1 MQHGAQRVGSHPP
14 EETAGDYA
22 DRLRADMQQLWRNV
36 IARRAP
42 AVLPLLSGQV
52 GDLSHGGDV
61 TGCLQA
67 LNIWFHLLKIIDENV
82 ATRSRRMVETEAG
95 PAAVEG
101 SFAHVLDSSPA
112 VAAETFWRNVQGLC
126 VGPTLTAH
134 PTEAK
139 RVTVL
144 EIHRRIYRAL
154 VTLETPR
161 WTPRERADLLADLE
175 GEIDLLWLTGELRR
189 QRPTPVDEIEW
200 GLQFFRDSL
209 FDAVPNLV
217 RRFHDAVGPT
227 YGLPDQ
233 AGPLL
238 RFHSWIGGDRDGNP
252 HVTTE
257 TTRTALRLGQQAA
270 LERYRQGLDLA
281 ARQLSISSAIS
292 SLPTQARQSLQAV
305 IDAAPVQEDQP
316 QRNPGELFRQALSA
330 IGRRIAATPGH
341 PGLAYPHVRDYIA
354 DLRRIDDALGSID
367 AGRLAERL
375 VRPLLWQAEVFG
387 FRTVTL
393 DVRQNS
399 SVTTRALTAI
409 WALSGP
415 SPEYG
420 TPEWSQ
426 RLRSELARDD
436 LPGLD
441 RDQLTP
447 ETVELLDLLALMRD
461 TRFGADPL
469 AIGPFILSMTRSCDD
484 LLGVFLLARH
494 AGFGP
499 ERLDLSVVPLFET
512 ITDLRAAPAIL
523 DELLRVPIARRSLE
537 SEGHRIEIM
546 LGYSDSNKDG
556 GFLCASRELEKA
568 QRSIARVLA
577 SHGLLPVFFHGR
589 GGSVSRGQA
598 PTERAIAAQ
607 PRGTVNGRLRTT
619 EQGEIVSSKFA
630 NRGTAQ
636 YELELLTSSVMA
648 QSLATVAEPVRPEF
662 NDTLEALSDMSCT
675 AYRALLHRPGFID
688 YFNQASPV
696 EELTML
702 KMGSRPARR
711 FGAQSLD
718 DLRAIPW
725 VFAWSQNRHLISG
738 WYGFGSAIAT
748 FRRFHKAEGD
758 ALLRRMF
765 NDSKVFRL
773 IVDEIEKSLFHADM
787 AVAAKYRAL
796 VTDGKV
802 GDDIFGRIQQ
812 EYDDSRAAVLFLTGE
827 SVMGQRFPNMS
838 ARFGRVRPELDRV
851 HDLQIKLLRDNRHQP
866 SQGVPVA
873 LMQTMN
879 CISAA
884 LGWTG

>member
-1 MQHGAQRVGSHPP
+1 MQGGAQRIDPSRP
-14 EETAGDYA
+14 EETSPDYA
-22 DRLRADMQQLWRNV
+22 DRLRAQMNGLWLRV

-42 AVLPLLSGQV
+42 AILPLLSGQDEAV
-52 GDLSHGGDV
+52 PQGHDASAY
-61 TGCLQA
+61 LQA

-82 ATRSRRMVETEAG
+82 ATRARRLTETDES

-101 SFAHVLDSSPA
+101 SFARVIALAPK
-112 VAAETFWRNVQGLC
+112 AAPDTMLRNLQGLC

-154 VTLETPR
+154 VTLETHR
-161 WTPRERADLLADLE
+161 WTPRERADLCADLE
-175 GEIDLLWLTGELRR
+175 SEIDLLWLTGELRR
-189 QRPTPVDEIEW
+189 QRPTPIDEIEW

-209 FDAVPNLV
+209 FDAVPNVV
-217 RRFHDAVGPT
+217 RRFHDAVGAD
-227 YGLPDQ
+227 LS
-233 AGPLL
+233 GPIL

-252 HVTTE
+252 HVTTQ
-257 TTRTALRLGQQAA
+257 TTRTALRLSRQAA
-270 LERYRQGLDLA
+270 LDRYRQGLGLA
-281 ARQLSISSAIS
+281 AQQLSISSAIS
-292 SLPTQARQSLQAV
+292 ALPLHARQSLQDV
-305 IDAAPVQEDQP
+305 IDAAPVPGDP
-316 QRNPGELFRQALSA
+316 RNPGELFRQALSA
-330 IGRRIAATPGH
+330 IGRRITAEAAP
-341 PGLAYPHVRDYIA
+341 YPHVRDYIA
-354 DLRRIDDALGSID
+354 DLRRIEDALTDID
-367 AGRLAERL
+367 ADRLAARL
-375 VRPLLWQAEVFG
+375 IRPLRWQAEVFG

-399 SVTTRALTAI
+399 SVTTRALASI
-409 WALSGP
+409 WGLTGP
-415 SPEYG
+415 APEYG
-420 TPEWSQ
+420 NREWSQ
-426 RLRSELARDD
+426 RLRAELALDD
-436 LPGLD
+436 IPAPD
-441 RDQLTP
+441 RSRLTP
-447 ETVELLDLLALMRD
+447 EAVELLDLLALMHD
-461 TRFGADPL
+461 TRFGDDPL
-469 AIGPFILSMTRSCDD
+469 AMGPFILSMTRSCDD

-499 ERLDLSVVPLFET
+499 ERLDLRVVPLFET
-512 ITDLRAAPAIL
+512 IDDLRAAPAIL
-523 DELLRVPIARRSLE
+523 EELLRVPIARRSLE
-537 SEGHRIEIM
+537 CENRRIEIM

-568 QRSIARVLA
+568 QRSITRVLA
-577 SHGLLPVFFHGR
+577 GHGLLPIFFHGR

-607 PRGTVNGRLRTT
+607 PGGTINGRLRTT
-619 EQGEIVSSKFA
+619 EQGEVVSSKFA

-648 QSLATVAEPVRPEF
+648 QSLVAAVEPVRPEF

-675 AYRALLHRPGFID
+675 AYRALLTRPGFIH

-738 WYGFGSAIAT
+738 WYGFGAAIAT
-748 FRRFHKAEGD
+748 FRRFRGAEGD

-765 NDSKVFRL
+765 SDSKVFRL
-773 IVDEIEKSLFHADM
+773 IVDETEKSLFHADM
-787 AVAAKYRAL
+787 TVAAKYRGL
-796 VTDGKV
+796 VADDAV
-802 GDDIFGRIQQ
+802 GDDIFGRIRQ
-812 EYDDSRAAVLFLTGE
+812 EYDASTAAVLFLTGE
-827 SVMGQRFPNMS
+827 NAIGQRFPNMS
-838 ARFGRVRPELDRV
+838 ARFGRVRTELDRV

-866 SQGVPVA
+866 GKGVPVA

>member
-1 MQHGAQRVGSHPP
+1 MQGGLHRITPRPAD
-14 EETAGDYA
+14 ETEQDYA
-22 DRLRADMQQLWRNV
+22 DRLRAELRELWGNV
-36 IARRAP
+36 IERRAP
-42 AVLPLLSGQV
+42 GILPILSGGQ
-52 GDLSHGGDV
+52 GELPQGADA
-61 TGCLQA
+61 TACLQA
-67 LNIWFHLLKIIDENV
+67 LNIWFQLLKIIGENV
-82 ATRSRRMVETEAG
+82 ATRARRMVETREG
-95 PAAVEG
+95 PAGVEG
-101 SFAHVLDSSPA
+101 SFARVLAHSPQMP
-112 VAAETFWRNVQGLC
+112 AESFWRNVQDLC

-144 EIHRRIYRAL
+144 EIHRRIYRGL
-154 VTLETPR
+154 VALETDR
-161 WTPRERADLLADLE
+161 WTPRERAQLFADLE
-175 GEIDLLWLTGELRR
+175 SEIDLLWLTGELRR

-209 FDAVPNLV
+209 FDAVPNMV
-217 RRFHDAVGPT
+217 RRFRDAVAPE
-227 YGLPDQ
+227 YGD
-233 AGPLL
+233 ADRIGPLL

-257 TTRTALRLGQQAA
+257 TTRTALELGRAAA
-270 LERYRQGLDLA
+270 LDRCRQGLDLA

-292 SLPTQARQSLQAV
+292 HLPDEARGLLQAV
-305 IDAAPVQEDQP
+305 IDAAPAPDGQQH
-316 QRNPGELFRQALSA
+316 RNPGELFRQAISA
-330 IGRRIAATPGH
+330 ITRRIDATATGSGPGYVH
-341 PGLAYPHVRDYIA
+341 LRDYVA
-354 DLRRIDDALGSID
+354 DLRRVEQALVGIG
-367 AGRLAERL
+367 AEGLAERL
-375 VRPLLWQAEVFG
+375 VRPLRWQAEAFG

-399 SVTTRALTAI
+399 SVTTRALASV
-409 WALSGP
+409 WGAGA
-415 SPEYG
+415 PEYG
-420 TPEWSQ
+420 TPEWSR
-426 RLRSELARDD
+426 RLRAEIVQDNLPSLDPAALSE
-436 LPGLD
+436 
-441 RDQLTP
+441 
-447 ETVELLDLLALMRD
+447 ETTEILKLLDLMRA

-484 LLGVFLLARH
+484 LLGIFLLARY
-494 AGFGP
+494 AGFGA
-499 ERLDLSVVPLFET
+499 ERLDLRVVPLFET
-512 ITDLRAAPAIL
+512 IGDLRAAPAIL
-523 DELLRVPIARRSLE
+523 DELLRVPLARRSLE
-537 SEGHRIEIM
+537 IDSRRIEIM

-568 QRSIARVLA
+568 QRNITRVLA
-577 SHGLLPVFFHGR
+577 GHGLLPIFFHGR

-607 PRGTVNGRLRTT
+607 PAGTINGRLRTT
-619 EQGEIVSSKFA
+619 EQGEVVSSKYA

-636 YELELLTSSVMA
+636 YELELLASSVMA
-648 QSLATVAEPVRPEF
+648 QSLATAVEPVRPEF
-662 NDTLEALSDMSCT
+662 NDTLEALSDLSCT
-675 AYRALLHRPGFID
+675 AYRGLLTRPGFID

-748 FRRFHKAEGD
+748 FRRFHQAEGD
-758 ALLRRMF
+758 RLLRRMF
-765 NDSKVFRL
+765 QDSRVFHL
-773 IVDEIEKSLFHADM
+773 IVDETEKSLFHADM

-796 VTDGKV
+796 AGDAAV
-802 GDDIFGRIQQ
+802 GDDIFGRIRQ
-812 EYDDSRAAVLFLTGE
+812 EYDDSCAAVTFLNG
-827 SVMGQRFPNMS
+827 GHAIGARFPMMS
-838 ARFGRVRPELDRV
+838 ARFERVRDDLDRV
-851 HDLQIKLLRDNRHQP
+851 HDLQIRLLRDNRDQP
-866 SQGVPVA
+866 GQGVPVA

>member
-1 MQHGAQRVGSHPP
+1 MQGLHRIGPRPSD
-14 EETAGDYA
+14 ETVDAYA
-22 DRLRADMQQLWRNV
+22 ERLRSELRELWGNV
-36 IARRAP
+36 IDRRAP
-42 AVLPLLSGQV
+42 GILPLLSGETVALPQ
-52 GDLSHGGDV
+52 GADA
-61 TGCLQA
+61 TACLQA
-67 LNIWFHLLKIIDENV
+67 LNIWFQLLKIIDENV
-82 ATRSRRMVETEAG
+82 ATRARRMVETREG

-101 SFAHVLDSSPA
+101 SFARVLAHSPQMPP
-112 VAAETFWRNVQGLC
+112 ESFWRNVQDLN

-144 EIHRRIYRAL
+144 EIHRRIYRGL
-154 VTLETPR
+154 VALETDR
-161 WTPRERADLLADLE
+161 WTPRERAQLFADLE
-175 GEIDLLWLTGELRR
+175 SEIDLLWLTGELRR

-209 FDAVPNLV
+209 FDAVPNMV
-217 RRFHDAVGPT
+217 RRFRDAVGPE
-227 YGLPDQ
+227 YGSAEE

-257 TTRTALRLGQQAA
+257 TTRTALELGRAAA
-270 LERYRQGLDLA
+270 LDRCRQGLDLA
-281 ARQLSISSAIS
+281 ARQLSISSAIAQ
-292 SLPTQARQSLQAV
+292 LPDEARALLKAV
-305 IDAAPVQEDQP
+305 IDTAPPPEGQQH
-316 QRNPGELFRQALSA
+316 RNPGELFRQAISA
-330 IGRRIAATPGH
+330 IGRRIAATAAGAGP
-341 PGLAYPHVRDYIA
+341 AYAHVRDYIA
-354 DLRRIDDALGSID
+354 ELRRVEDALMAID
-367 AGRLAERL
+367 ADGLAERL
-375 VRPLLWQAEVFG
+375 IRPLRWQAEVFG

-399 SVTTRALTAI
+399 SVTTRALASI
-409 WALSGP
+409 WGP
-415 SPEYG
+415 ETPEYG

-426 RLRSELARDD
+426 RLRAEIVREELPA
-436 LPGLD
+436 LD
-441 RDQLTP
+441 PAALSA
-447 ETVELLDLLALMRD
+447 ETVELLSLLDLMRT
-461 TRFGADPL
+461 TRFGVDPL
-469 AIGPFILSMTRSCDD
+469 GIGPFILSMTRSCDD
-484 LLGVFLLARH
+484 LLGVFLLARY

-499 ERLDLSVVPLFET
+499 ERLDLRVVPLFET
-512 ITDLRAAPAIL
+512 IGDLRAAPVIL
-523 DELLRVPIARRSLE
+523 DELLRVPVARRSLE
-537 SEGHRIEIM
+537 IEGRRIEIM

-568 QRSIARVLA
+568 QRSITRVLA
-577 SHGLLPVFFHGR
+577 GHGLQPIFFHGR

-607 PRGTVNGRLRTT
+607 PAGTINGRLRTT
-619 EQGEIVSSKFA
+619 EQGEVVSSKYA

-636 YELELLTSSVMA
+636 YELELLASSVMA
-648 QSLATVAEPVRPEF
+648 QSLATAVEPVRPEF
-662 NDTLEALSDMSCT
+662 NDTLEALSDLSCT
-675 AYRALLHRPGFID
+675 TYRGLLNRPGFID

-748 FRRFHKAEGD
+748 FRRFHRAEGD
-758 ALLRRMF
+758 KLLRRMVQ
-765 NDSKVFRL
+765 DSGVFRL
-773 IVDEIEKSLFHADM
+773 IVDETEKSLFHADM
-787 AVAAKYRAL
+787 AVAAQYRAL
-796 VTDGKV
+796 VGDGAV
-802 GDDIFGRIQQ
+802 GDDIFGRIRQ
-812 EYDDSRAAVLFLTGE
+812 EYEDSCAAVTFLNGG
-827 SVMGQRFPNMS
+827 SPIGARFPIM
-838 ARFGRVRPELDRV
+838 ATRFDRVRADLDRV
-851 HDLQIKLLRDNRHQP
+851 HDLQIRLLRDNRDNRDQTG
-866 SQGVPVA
+866 QGVPVA

>member
-1 MQHGAQRVGSHPP
+1 MQGGAQRIGPRPP
-14 EETAGDYA
+14 EDTPCTYG
-22 DRLRADMQQLWRNV
+22 DRLRAEMDALWRKV

-42 AVLPLLSGQV
+42 GILPLLSGQG
-52 GDLSHGGDV
+52 GDLSQSRDV
-61 TGCLQA
+61 TACLQA
-67 LNIWFHLLKIIDENV
+67 LNIRFHLLKIIDENI
-82 ATRSRRMVETEAG
+82 AIRSRRLVEAHEG

-101 SFAHVLDSSPA
+101 SFARVLDACPPMSPE
-112 VAAETFWRNVQGLC
+112 VFWRGLQGLC

-144 EIHRRIYRAL
+144 EIHRRISRLLAAL
-154 VTLETPR
+154 ENQR
-161 WTPRERADLLADLE
+161 GAAERAEIIEDLE
-175 GEIDLLWLTGELRR
+175 SEIDLLWLTGELRR

-217 RRFHDAVGPT
+217 RRFRDAVAPEH
-227 YGLPDQ
+227 GLPDQ
-233 AGPLL
+233 AGPLV

-252 HVTTE
+252 HVTVE
-257 TTRTALRLGQQAA
+257 TTRTALGLSRQAA
-270 LERYRQGLDLA
+270 LDRYRQGLELA

-292 SLPTQARQSLQAV
+292 SLSVQTRNSLQSI
-305 IDAAPVQEDQP
+305 IDAAPLPPDQAR
-316 QRNPGELFRQALSA
+316 RNPGELFRQALSA
-330 IGRRIAATPGH
+330 IGRRISATPDG
-341 PGLAYPHVRDYIA
+341 PAYAHVRDYIA
-354 DLRRIDDALGSID
+354 ELRKIEAALGSIGAD
-367 AGRLAERL
+367 RLAERL
-375 VRPLLWQAEVFG
+375 IRPLRWQAEVFG

-393 DVRQNS
+393 DIRQNS
-399 SVTTRALTAI
+399 SVTTRALASI
-409 WALSGP
+409 WGLSGP
-415 SPEYG
+415 SPDYG
-420 TPEWSQ
+420 SKEWSR
-426 RLRSELARDD
+426 RLRAELAQDE

-441 RDQLTP
+441 RDRLTP
-447 ETVELLDLLALMRD
+447 EAVELLDLLALMRD
-461 TRFGADPL
+461 VRFGADPL

-499 ERLDLSVVPLFET
+499 ERLDLRVVPLFET
-512 ITDLRAAPAIL
+512 IADLRAAPAIL
-523 DELLRVPIARRSLE
+523 EELLRVPIARRSLE
-537 SEGHRIEIM
+537 SEGRRIEIM

-577 SHGLLPVFFHGR
+577 SHGLLPIFFHGR

-607 PRGTVNGRLRTT
+607 PSGTVNGRLRTT
-619 EQGEIVSSKFA
+619 EQGEVVSSKFA
-630 NRGTAQ
+630 NSGTAQ
-636 YELELLTSSVMA
+636 YELELLASSVMA
-648 QSLATVAEPVRPEF
+648 QSLASAVEPVHPEF

-675 AYRALLHRPGFID
+675 AYRGLLGRPGFID

-748 FRRFHKAEGD
+748 FRRFRQAEGD

-765 NDSKVFRL
+765 QESRVFRL
-773 IVDEIEKSLFHADM
+773 IVDETEKSLFHADM
-787 AVAAKYRAL
+787 EVAAHYRAL
-796 VTDGKV
+796 VLDAESGR
-802 GDDIFGRIQQ
+802 DIFGRIRQ
-812 EYDDSRAAVLFLTGE
+812 EYEDSCAAVMFLTG
-827 SVMGQRFPNMS
+827 VGAIGQRFPNMS
-838 ARFGRVRPELDRV
+838 ARFERVRAELDRV
-851 HDLQIKLLRDNRHQP
+851 HDLQIKLLRDNRNQP
-866 SQGVPVA
+866 GQGVPVA